1 MPQLFHLIQSVKLN
15 AFKACNIPA
24 KEWKD
29 FVRGKIVV
37 CHGPAF
43 HIMEVSIARK
53 IDQKTENF
61 TYNNNLLIKF
71 LSHFNNSTENMQI
84 LYA

>member
-29 FVRGKIVV
+29 FVKGKIVV

-43 HIMEVSIARK
+43 HIMEVSIA
-53 IDQKTENF
+53 F
-61 TYNNNLLIKF
+61 
-71 LSHFNNSTENMQI
+71 HFNGQEDQLENRKFYI
-84 LYA
+84 